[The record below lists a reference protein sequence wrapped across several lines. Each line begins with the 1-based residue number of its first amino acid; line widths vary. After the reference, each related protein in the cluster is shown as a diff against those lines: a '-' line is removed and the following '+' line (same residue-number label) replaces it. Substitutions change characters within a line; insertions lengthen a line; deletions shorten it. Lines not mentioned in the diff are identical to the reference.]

1 MIDVH
6 CMLLSVCMLAYC
18 NCTCIYVRKEDMF
31 EYVFV
36 IKRFSVNFPL
46 GGLCVCV
53 CVCVLY
59 SKVV

>member
-1 MIDVH
+1 
-6 CMLLSVCMLAYC
+6 
-18 NCTCIYVRKEDMF
+18 MF

-53 CVCVLY
+53 YCTVKWCDCVPVMISEHVLSAGAY
-59 SKVV
+59 

>member
-1 MIDVH
+1 
-6 CMLLSVCMLAYC
+6 
-18 NCTCIYVRKEDMF
+18 MF

-53 CVCVLY
+53 VMYCTVKWCDCVPVMIIVGMCSVL
-59 SKVV
+59 VRINVQL

>member
-1 MIDVH
+1 
-6 CMLLSVCMLAYC
+6 
-18 NCTCIYVRKEDMF
+18 MF

-53 CVCVLY
+53 VMYCTVKWCDCVPVMISEHVLSAGAY
-59 SKVV
+59 